1 MKPIRTLLLCAAL
14 ALLAPRPAA
23 GAPPGFAF
31 LEVPAGARAAALGG
45 AFTTL
50 AQGVEASFWNVAALD
65 RVQGVQITGSHA
77 EFVQTLRHE
86 QFALAGRLFGG
97 GLAASVRAMYS
108 EPIEERDELGNLI
121 GSFGAH
127 DLEFGLAYGRTLAPG
142 LSLGAGAQLVR
153 ERIADEAGQT
163 WSLGAGALWEP
174 ARLPGVRLGV
184 SAEHLGPATDFEVE
198 GVRGRPVA
206 LPAAVQAGG
215 SWEGA
220 IGPAARLRAALETR
234 VTRGR
239 GAIGML
245 GVELATPGGAGGAG
259 AAALRAGLRAND
271 DASSFSLGAGYALR
285 GLRLDYAFVPLR
297 LDLGDTH
304 RVSITAQL

>member
-1 MKPIRTLLLCAAL
+1 MKPSRLAILCAAL
-14 ALLAPRPAA
+14 LLPAARPATC
-23 GAPPGFAF
+23 APPGFAF

-50 AQGVEASFWNVAALD
+50 ARGVEASFWNVAALD
-65 RVQGVQITGSHA
+65 QVRGIQIAGTHA
-77 EFVQTLRHE
+77 EYVQTLRHE

-127 DLEFGLAYGRTLAPG
+127 DLEFGLAYGRSAAPG

-153 ERIADEAGQT
+153 ERIADASAMTYSFG
-163 WSLGAGALWEP
+163 LGALWSP
-174 ARLPGVRLGV
+174 AGVKGLRLGLA
-184 SAEHLGPATDFEVE
+184 AEHLGPAARFTIEGVE
-198 GVRGRPVA
+198 GEPVA
-206 LPAAVQAGG
+206 LPAALQAGG
-215 SWEGA
+215 SWESAAGRGA
-220 IGPAARLRAALETR
+220 VLRAALETR
-234 VTRGR
+234 CTRGR

-245 GVELATPGGAGGAG
+245 GVELATPGREDGSG
-259 AAALRAGLRAND
+259 AAALRGGLRVND
-271 DASSFSLGAGYALR
+271 DASSFSLGVGYALR

-304 RVSITAQL
+304 RVSLTAQL